1 MLKDLLQ
8 DPSPVLAVAERFA
21 AEEMAPAAAAW
32 ERERRYPRDAFAAAA
47 EAGLCRLFV
56 PKADGGHGLSCL
68 ERIALWEIL
77 ARVDFGFTFS
87 LVVHTAFAAAIH
99 RNGSP
104 AQRERFAAPMLAGDS
119 LGAFLLTEPQG
130 GSDAAGITTRA
141 VRDGEGWRISGAKS
155 WVTNAASADLLHL
168 YAQTDPDAGW
178 RGIAAFLVDANGP
191 GVVREAPYFMLGGHS
206 MGVGG
211 FRFEEAPV
219 AADRMLFAPGEGFK
233 AALGGITIARIV
245 VPAMCAGMLQAAL
258 DLAGAALTGRRA
270 FGQDLAAFQGLQ
282 WRLADVATDLH
293 AIRCMA
299 ADAARRVDAGED
311 AQIAAA
317 HVKKFAPARA
327 LEGLAAC
334 MQLMGADGL
343 KQDHPLPRHLAAAK
357 LAQYMDGSSEI
368 QNRVLAR
375 HLLGRG

>member
-1 MLKDLLQ
+1 MLKDLLIT
-8 DPSPVLAVAERFA
+8 PPPVLEAAERFA
-21 AEEMAPAAAAW
+21 AEEMAPHAAGW
-32 ERERRYPRDAFAAAA
+32 ERERRYPRDAFARAAA
-47 EAGLCRLFV
+47 EGLCNLFV
-56 PKADGGHGLSCL
+56 PRDAGGLDLSCQ
-68 ERIALWEIL
+68 ERIALWEVM
-77 ARVDFGFTFS
+77 ARADFGFTFS
-87 LVVHTAFAAAIH
+87 LVVHTAFAAAIA
-99 RNGSP
+99 RNGSA
-104 AQRERFAAPMLAGDS
+104 AQRDRYVPAMVSGDV
-119 LGAFLLTEPQG
+119 LGAFLLTEAQS
-130 GSDAAGITTRA
+130 GSDAAGIQTRA
-141 VRDGEGWRISGAKS
+141 VKDGADWRIDGAKT
-155 WVTNAASADLLHL
+155 WVTNAASADLLHV
-168 YAQTDPDAGW
+168 YAQTDPAAGW
-178 RGIAAFLVDANGP
+178 RGIAAFLVQADDP
-191 GVVREAPYFMLGGHS
+191 GVIREAPYFMLGGHS

-211 FRFEEAPV
+211 FRFDGAKVP
-219 AADRMLFAPGEGFK
+219 ADRMLFAPGEGFK

-245 VPAMCAGMLQAAL
+245 VPAMCAGMLQAAI
-258 DLAGAALTGRRA
+258 DQATAALTGRRA
-270 FGQDLAAFQGLQ
+270 FGQDLADFQGLQ

-334 MQLMGADGL
+334 MQMMGADGL
-343 KQDHPLPRHLAAAK
+343 KQDNPLPRHLAAAK